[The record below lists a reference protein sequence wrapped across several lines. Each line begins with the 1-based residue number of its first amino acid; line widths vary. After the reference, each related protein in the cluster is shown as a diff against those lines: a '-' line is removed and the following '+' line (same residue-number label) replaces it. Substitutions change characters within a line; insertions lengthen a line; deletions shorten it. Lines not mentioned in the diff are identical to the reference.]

1 MRDAFAQNYEVVDAL
16 SSANIVVH
24 PNGNDFNKSR
34 APTLVS
40 SELLKYAVKG
50 KGFQDLSG
58 LYPFFVGFTLFS
70 ALISGATLPSGR
82 FVFSFHEV
90 DRKLKGISIRKKSWE
105 VLERSGAREYLKVK
119 NDEIYPAF
127 PIVVYRCQLRS
138 SSVWWQS
145 WIMSVHAPRFGAEN
159 GFWGVWT
166 KRGVGHGLPYGLP
179 YGLPVVRFLKT

>member
-1 MRDAFAQNYEVVDAL
+1 MRDAFAQNYEAVDAL

-70 ALISGATLPSGR
+70 ALILAQPYLQVDLCS
-82 FVFSFHEV
+82 VFT
-90 DRKLKGISIRKKSWE
+90 RSI
-105 VLERSGAREYLKVK
+105 A
-119 NDEIYPAF
+119 N
-127 PIVVYRCQLRS
+127 
-138 SSVWWQS
+138 
-145 WIMSVHAPRFGAEN
+145 
-159 GFWGVWT
+159 
-166 KRGVGHGLPYGLP
+166 
-179 YGLPVVRFLKT
+179 

>member
-1 MRDAFAQNYEVVDAL
+1 MRDAFAQNYEAVDAL

-70 ALISGATLPSGR
+70 ALILAQPYLQVDLCS
-82 FVFSFHEV
+82 VFT
-90 DRKLKGISIRKKSWE
+90 RSIANWKVSRSEKKVEKYWNVPE
-105 VLERSGAREYLKVK
+105 HGNILRLRMMRYT
-119 NDEIYPAF
+119 
-127 PIVVYRCQLRS
+127 QL
-138 SSVWWQS
+138 
-145 WIMSVHAPRFGAEN
+145 
-159 GFWGVWT
+159 
-166 KRGVGHGLPYGLP
+166 
-179 YGLPVVRFLKT
+179 FLS